1 MAHLSEI
8 KLSGYENIQISNT
21 FVSAMLAL
29 EDFKLPSTICS
40 DESICL
46 HSPPRSYSNP
56 DLIQLL
62 AQTQGIVLTL
72 GWVLII
78 AILKSNRPIR
88 NVEKLMI

>member
-72 GWVLII
+72 G
-78 AILKSNRPIR
+78 
-88 NVEKLMI
+88 